1 VASSS
6 FSSGPSANALIEV
19 REVFFVMTRR
29 YFWQIPE
36 FIKYRTVFETD
47 DTVLGANENGE
58 HQLFRKD
65 TGKICFDERVA
76 LAYKL
81 KELARVEEMETILVL
96 PVRDAPTTGS
106 YACFQ

>member
-1 VASSS
+1 
-6 FSSGPSANALIEV
+6 
-19 REVFFVMTRR
+19 MTRR

-36 FIKYRTVFETD
+36 FIKYRTVWETE
-47 DTVLGANENGE
+47 DTVLGADGNGE
-58 HQLFRKD
+58 HRLFRKD

-96 PVRDAPTTGS
+96 PVRDAPTTGT